1 MQIAIL
7 AGGLATRLRTLTEKT
22 AKSMVKIYGKPFLEY
37 QIDLLKKQGIKDIVL
52 CIGYLGEQIQ
62 EYLGDGKGFSVK
74 IQYSHEG
81 ERLLDTA
88 GGLKNA
94 ENLLKDEFFVM
105 YGDSYLFLDFH
116 TIASYFHQFK
126 KLALMVVYK
135 NYDRYD
141 KSNIVIEGN
150 LVKKY
155 SKKVKTKDMVY
166 INYGASLLRR
176 EVLDL
181 VPKNT
186 PYSLEE
192 LFSELISRKE
202 MLASEVKKRFYE
214 IGSKKG
220 LVEFQEFISRKRG

>member
-7 AGGLATRLRTLTEKT
+7 AGGLATRLRPHTEKIP
-22 AKSMVKIYGKPFLEY
+22 KSLVKIYGKPFLEY
-37 QIDLLKKQGIKDIVL
+37 QIDLLRKQGIKDIVL
-52 CIGYLGEQIQ
+52 CLGYLGEQIQ
-62 EYLGDGKGFSVK
+62 EYFGDGKRFGVK
-74 IQYSHEG
+74 IWYSY
-81 ERLLDTA
+81 EREQLLNTA
-88 GGLKNA
+88 GALKNA

-166 INYGASLLRR
+166 IDYGASLLRK

-192 LFSELISRKE
+192 LFSKLISRKE
-202 MLASEVKKRFYE
+202 VLAFEVKKRFYE

-220 LVEFQEFISRKRG
+220 LVEFQKFISGKRG